1 MKELIEAIY
10 SLGQKDVF
18 DYLIAT
24 TPIILS
30 LIAIITSI
38 HSVKKQ
44 NAIALFEKRYKII
57 SHIKSILRF
66 DEAVYDCNDAKL
78 IICLFDAFL
87 GSDLLH
93 MSANDRIIKSSS
105 ILSGIKNDIL
115 MGKFLFKIEYE
126 NEIVLILEDVRKIIG
141 NASSN
146 NIVQDTQKEL
156 HSRCLSFANK
166 DFTKMMKEIKIK

>member
-44 NAIALFEKRYKII
+44 NAILLFEKRYKII
-57 SHIKSILRF
+57 SHIRSILRF
-66 DEAVYDCNDAKL
+66 DEAVYDCTDTK
-78 IICLFDAFL
+78 IIIYLFDAFL
-87 GSDLLH
+87 EVIYYTCQPMIELLH
-93 MSANDRIIKSSS
+93 LQA
-105 ILSGIKNDIL
+105 
-115 MGKFLFKIEYE
+115 Y
-126 NEIVLILEDVRKIIG
+126 
-141 NASSN
+141 
-146 NIVQDTQKEL
+146 
-156 HSRCLSFANK
+156 
-166 DFTKMMKEIKIK
+166 